1 MKPKISE
8 SLSLVDSPI
17 PSPNENQILL
27 QVLRV
32 GICGTDRDIIAGF
45 YGEAPQ
51 GSNTLVLGHESL
63 CRVSS
68 IGSKVVGFKKG
79 ELVVPTVR
87 RNCPENCLNCSNG
100 ESDMCTTGH
109 YKEHGIKQ
117 LNGYASEFALSDA
130 SFVVKL
136 PESLS
141 KTGVLLEP
149 LTIVEK
155 GVLQTFHIQQS
166 RMKWAPRKA
175 LVLGAGPVGILATAI
190 LRLRGLDVDA
200 VATRS
205 RDSLKARIIEMT
217 GAKYINAKENPLG
230 SLTQDYDM
238 VFEITGNPSVAA
250 EAQRLLNVNGILC
263 YLGIYREEQITEN
276 VGLELTDIVLG
287 NKTLFGSV
295 NANRSYFVSGAT
307 DLSNISREWP
317 GLLEKM
323 ITKVSRPEDFRQ
335 AYAMEDQEGIKSVIE
350 F

>member
-1 MKPKISE
+1 M
-8 SLSLVDSPI
+8 
-17 PSPNENQILL
+17 
-27 QVLRV
+27 
-32 GICGTDRDIIAGF
+32 
-45 YGEAPQ
+45 
-51 GSNTLVLGHESL
+51 
-63 CRVSS
+63 
-68 IGSKVVGFKKG
+68 
-79 ELVVPTVR
+79 
-87 RNCPENCLNCSNG
+87 NCSNR

-117 LNGYASEFALSDA
+117 LNGYASEYALSDA

-141 KTGVLLEP
+141 QTGVLLEP

-155 GVLQTFHIQQS
+155 GVLQAFRIQHS

-205 RDSLKARIIEMT
+205 RESLKARIIETT
-217 GAKYINAKENPLG
+217 GAKYINTKETPFG
-230 SLTQDYDM
+230 SMTMDYDM

-250 EAQRLLNVNGILC
+250 GAQRLLDVNGILC
-263 YLGIYREEQITEN
+263 YLGIYREEQETEN
-276 VGLELTDIVLG
+276 VGQQLTEMVLG
-287 NKTLFGSV
+287 NKALFGSV
-295 NANRSYFVSGAT
+295 NANKSYFVSGVA
-307 DLSNISREWP
+307 DLANISGRWP

-323 ITKVSRPEDFRQ
+323 ITKISGPEDFRQ
-335 AYAMEDQEGIKSVIE
+335 AYAKEDQEGIKSIIE